1 MFSLCLIATL
11 SISVSCQ
18 QKHPRMVSWPSHP
31 LIGKNKDNVLFDWKF
46 ELQPTETWKDSIF
59 ELIFGVWR
67 SPGYLKKK
75 LVVINKRGEV
85 LIRPKYENKV
95 SCKFNMSRL
104 QVAFTLHN
112 LSMEDEKHYGI
123 HVEFGLDQSPLTDD
137 VMLRLEDPPKITNP
151 LQRNITLST
160 GEDLDLKC
168 QASGVPDPVVTWT
181 RLGRVIK
188 NQNLIFK
195 RVTTSD
201 SGRYLCKANNQAG
214 NDSKEI
220 IVTVSD
226 FNDMLPQIT
235 VHSTP
240 TSSEEISPVL
250 TSLMVIC
257 ILSILTL
264 TVLLLCSRRYCRRNS
279 IPYERQIDTATN
291 TQHVLYS

>member
-1 MFSLCLIATL
+1 M
-11 SISVSCQ
+11 SVSCQ

-123 HVEFGLDQSPLTDD
+123 HVEFGLAQSPLTDD
-137 VMLRLEDPPKITNP
+137 VMLRLEGNILNLQLLVSTNSPKKLNHTCDPK
-151 LQRNITLST
+151 LHEFL
-160 GEDLDLKC
+160 
-168 QASGVPDPVVTWT
+168 
-181 RLGRVIK
+181 
-188 NQNLIFK
+188 
-195 RVTTSD
+195 
-201 SGRYLCKANNQAG
+201 
-214 NDSKEI
+214 
-220 IVTVSD
+220 
-226 FNDMLPQIT
+226 
-235 VHSTP
+235 
-240 TSSEEISPVL
+240 
-250 TSLMVIC
+250 
-257 ILSILTL
+257 ILSSPTCDSFF
-264 TVLLLCSRRYCRRNS
+264 LLSWYLHISHSRRQVAKMLHYRGYSWLRFFKQLNS
-279 IPYERQIDTATN
+279 KTCLITEN
-291 TQHVLYS
+291 